1 MSLNLVGIL
10 INLYMIFDVIGGMF
24 LLLLFFILMVKYF
37 IMNCK
42 LVRVF
47 VGFEFVFWFLFFKV
61 IGGGVVLM
69 FKIYLRVYFEK

>member
-42 LVRVF
+42 
-47 VGFEFVFWFLFFKV
+47 
-61 IGGGVVLM
+61 
-69 FKIYLRVYFEK
+69 